1 MKIQFDERGHL
12 YPPRPIEITYE
23 DFEQHF
29 VTDIKESETR
39 QRLFN
44 NFNRFVQD
52 FQNQISPNFKI
63 WIDGSFIS
71 KKVNPR
77 DIDAVF
83 LLDYTDCERQQ
94 SILDSVWF
102 SKTHKFRLGLDLYY
116 SIEYPKTHK
125 RHFISHL
132 NHLYWADVYGHT
144 RKDNTG
150 KNYRKGFIELKF
162 Q

>member
-1 MKIQFDERGHL
+1 MQIQFDERGNL
-12 YPPRPIEITYE
+12 YPPRPIEITDE

-29 VTDIKESETR
+29 VKDIKESETR
-39 QRLFN
+39 QRLFS
-44 NFNRFVQD
+44 NFNSFVRD
-52 FQNQISPNFKI
+52 FQNQISPNFKV
-63 WIDGSFIS
+63 WINGSFIS

-83 LLDYTDCERQQ
+83 LLDYTVCERQQ
-94 SILDSVWF
+94 SILDNVWF
-102 SKTHKFRLGLDLYY
+102 S
-116 SIEYPKTHK
+116 KTHK

-144 RKDNTG
+144 RADNTG
-150 KNYRKGFIELKF
+150 KNYRKGFIELKY